1 MSRLVP
7 VIMGS
12 RSDDK
17 SEHNKKIYA
26 ALEKYGLPF
35 ERRVASA
42 HKHPGYLLEV
52 LEEYDSRT
60 GLSIVYITVAGRSD
74 GLSGT
79 ASANTVNS
87 VIACPPPSSEYAG
100 MTALSSFYMPSKSSP
115 MYVRDPENAVLAAAR
130 IFAMNDSELRKRL
143 AKEIIE
149 MREGIESDD
158 RGLG

>member
-1 MSRLVP
+1 MNKLVP

-12 RSDDK
+12 KTDDR
-17 SEHNKKIYA
+17 SEHNKKLYA

-42 HKHPGYLLEV
+42 HKHPQYLLDI

-79 ASANTVNS
+79 TAANTVNP

-100 MTALSSFYMPSKSSP
+100 LIALSTFYMPSKTP
-115 MYVRDPENAVLAAAR
+115 PLYVKDTENAALAAAR
-130 IFAMNDSELRKRL
+130 IFAMNDQELRKRL

-149 MREGIESDD
+149 MREGIEMDD
-158 RGLG
+158 RSLE